1 MTSAS
6 SNQSASSPPR
16 LAPLIGAAI
25 SQLQSRLLADDPS
38 ARARAAE
45 LRRGAGQPPASAPQ
59 AWSIVTEDLVRE
71 FPARWLGS
79 DAASAQEA
87 AAYTAFTLWALH
99 QQSSQR
105 PMHVHSVEVRRDIGR
120 AAGELAKQRTLDSV
134 KRRFDAM
141 MLAPNETSRLNHL
154 RSLIQLFRSADQPI
168 ALDYGLLAQ
177 DLKDL
182 TYADSRD
189 KVLLRWGRSFNH
201 AHFAPS
207 RSNA

>member
-1 MTSAS
+1 MTTAS
-6 SNQSASSPPR
+6 PNRTALSPPR
-16 LAPLIGAAI
+16 LAALIGSAI
-25 SQLQSRLLADDPS
+25 SQLQRRLLAEDPS

-45 LRRGAGQPPASAPQ
+45 LRRGAGQRPAFAPQ
-59 AWSIVTEDLVRE
+59 AWSVVTEDLVKD
-71 FPARWLGS
+71 FPPQWLGS
-79 DAASAQEA
+79 DEASVHEE

-99 QQSSQR
+99 QQSSRR
-105 PMHVHSVEVRRDIGR
+105 PMHVYSADVHRDIGR

-141 MLAPNETSRLNHL
+141 MLAPNETSRLIHL
-154 RSLIQLFRSADQPI
+154 RSLIQLFRSAEHPI

-182 TYADSRD
+182 TFADSRN

-201 AHFAPS
+201 AHFAHT